1 MSSVT
6 SMLRQVRAADSLP
19 ALLAGARQ
27 AFEAM
32 LAEIQ
37 AWQDPDSALFTVY
50 VMAAGYAADGLD
62 AITAAPSLPP
72 PAAAPPPALPAD
84 APPLTAA
91 AAAAAARS
99 IVSLSRELAARL
111 DPAGTA
117 APGPGDRDACAE
129 AAGSARIVADLLGGA
144 LT

>member
-37 AWQDPDSALFTVY
+37 AWQDPGSALFTVY

-72 PAAAPPPALPAD
+72 PAPAPPPALPAD
-84 APPLTAA
+84 APPLT
-91 AAAAAARS
+91 AAAAARS

-117 APGPGDRDACAE
+117 APVPGDRDACAE